1 MTFNNQQFS
10 EIMKNG
16 LNEIRQEIKGIV
28 NGKYIDTVFEIDK
41 VKQEC
46 KSDFIHVRN
55 DIASIYEK
63 IHQIETKELK
73 VLHEKIH
80 QKETSIIKELLREG
94 ILMLILRTE
103 WLIKE
108 KNITSKFINTHAILR
123 EEFLREISWIHKLIE
138 QLDKKFKSLQ

>member
-1 MTFNNQQFS
+1 MIFNNLQFS
-10 EIMKNG
+10 EIIKNG

-28 NGKYIDTVFEIDK
+28 NGKYIYTVFEIDK

-80 QKETSIIKELLREG
+80 QKETSILKESREG
-94 ILMLILRTE
+94 ILMLKLRTE

-108 KNITSKFINTHAILR
+108 KNITYKFINTHAILR

-138 QLDKKFKSLQ
+138 QLDKKFKSLS